1 MHARVERAVQ
11 HDKALLGAAAEQLAG
26 LGATACRPWV
36 CVTCSNVVEARR
48 RGPARPVPLRN
59 QGRPTPEPTV
69 RTVTLTDVP
78 ALAADRLETVRVTL
92 YDYTLEVDEL
102 KVDELKGRSV
112 SSDGSVWSPPLPR
125 QHAPGTACTRVG
137 YVTKSGERVGA
148 AVAWPG
154 VLSATPA
161 ASTAAVQDAV
171 ASGGGFSPSG
181 RRGGA
186 AGQGSASAA
195 PVFVQNGGAAG

>member
-1 MHARVERAVQ
+1 MPAVGVRDVLERRGGA
-11 HDKALLGAAAEQLAG
+11 AAGPGAAGAAAEPGEAHAG
-26 LGATACRPWV
+26 ADRA
-36 CVTCSNVVEARR
+36 
-48 RGPARPVPLRN
+48 
-59 QGRPTPEPTV
+59 Q
-69 RTVTLTDVP
+69 LTDVP

-125 QHAPGTACTRVG
+125 QHAPGTACIRVV